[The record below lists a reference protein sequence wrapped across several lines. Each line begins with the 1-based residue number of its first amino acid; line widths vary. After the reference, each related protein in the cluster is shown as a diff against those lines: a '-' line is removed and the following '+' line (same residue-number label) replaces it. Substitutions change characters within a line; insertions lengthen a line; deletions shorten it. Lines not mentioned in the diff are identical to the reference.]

1 MVFSGTLT
9 AGGLDI
15 AWEEGRTVIRAE
27 GRHRKFVPRLEQ
39 ICYRAS
45 IGRERGQVALFV
57 TERAVFRVGPRGLEL
72 IEVAPGIDPQRDVI
86 AKMGFEPAV
95 SPELATMDP
104 RIFNAGLMG
113 LAADIHAK
121 PRRHRSPRIAAW
133 LAARGKR

>member
-1 MVFSGTLT
+1 MPR
-9 AGGLDI
+9 AGI
-15 AWEEGRTVIRAE
+15 ASSC
-27 GRHRKFVPRLEQ
+27 PRLEQ
-39 ICYRAS
+39 ICYSAS
-45 IGRERGQVALFV
+45 IGRERGQVTLFV

-72 IEVAPGIDPQRDVI
+72 VEVAPGVDPQRDVI

-133 LAARGKR
+133 LAARRKQ